1 MRLNHMKSNDLAH
14 SLYPGAHDSRKPK
27 AFLDALEDKAL
38 QTQIVDLAGG
48 TGSAMKITAP
58 SARG

>member
-1 MRLNHMKSNDLAH
+1 MKSNDLAH

-38 QTQIVDLAGG
+38 QTQIFDLTGG